1 MEDKNFMVIHKSAK
15 VFTLEIIRLYGN
27 TSATFVRVVLW
38 FIVAYITCTG
48 FINCWAISVVSYK
61 LG

>member
-1 MEDKNFMVIHKSAK
+1 MVIHKSAK

-38 FIVAYITCTG
+38 FIVATCERTLHALGLSTTG
-48 FINCWAISVVSYK
+48 LFQW
-61 LG
+61 

>member
-1 MEDKNFMVIHKSAK
+1 MVIHKSAK

-38 FIVAYITCTG
+38 FIVATCERTLHALG
-48 FINCWAISVVSYK
+48 YQLLGYFSGK
-61 LG
+61 L

>member
-1 MEDKNFMVIHKSAK
+1 MVIHKSAK

-38 FIVAYITCTG
+38 SIVATCEHIGYIDKLTG
-48 FINCWAISVVSYK
+48 ISI
-61 LG
+61 